1 MSQLIPGVQPC
12 KVGLLLAYVF
22 NLHWNS
28 RTKATPQSFG
38 ADHRFDDDH
47 AEERKQKL
55 FYFNWWNIALSRRL
69 FPGTAVIVYIED
81 NVSWGVAGLIILTI
95 TMAITM
101 ATFYMGKP
109 HHRHGLPEGSGMAPM
124 LQVLVAAI
132 RRRENYL
139 ILLILL
145 FNIKP
150 AIIQSK
156 ADF

>member
-12 KVGLLLAYVF
+12 NVGLLLAYVF

-38 ADHRFDDDH
+38 ADRFDDDH

-69 FPGTAVIVYIED
+69 FLGTAVIVYIED
-81 NVSWGVAGLIILTI
+81 NVSWGVAGLILTI
-95 TMAITM
+95 TMAIAM

-109 HHRHGLPEGSGMAPM
+109 SSPTW
-124 LQVLVAAI
+124 VT
-132 RRRENYL
+132 RREWYGTHVAGFRL
-139 ILLILL
+139 QL
-145 FNIKP
+145 
-150 AIIQSK
+150 
-156 ADF
+156 